1 MVTTVTTTT
10 TTTVVMLQQ
19 ALVVAAFGVV
29 ILIASLVVKELL
41 SSTQGK
47 IRASSLA
54 LRLKMAIL
62 PLFFAFAVVLAMKIW
77 EVI

>member
-1 MVTTVTTTT
+1 MITTV

-19 ALVVAAFGVV
+19 TMVAATFGVV
-29 ILIASLVVKELL
+29 VLIASLVTKELL

-47 IRASSLA
+47 TRVSSLA
-54 LRLKMAIL
+54 QRLKIVIL
-62 PLFFAFAVVLAMKIW
+62 PLFFTFTVVLAIKIW

>member
-1 MVTTVTTTT
+1 MITTVTTTT
-10 TTTVVMLQQ
+10 TTTVVVLQQ
-19 ALVVAAFGVV
+19 ALVVAVFGVV
-29 ILIASLVVKELL
+29 VLIASLVVKELL

-47 IRASSLA
+47 TRASSLA

>member
-1 MVTTVTTTT
+1 MITTV

-19 ALVVAAFGVV
+19 ALVVAAFGVA
-29 ILIASLVVKELL
+29 ILIALLVVKELL

>member
-1 MVTTVTTTT
+1 MITTVTTTT

-19 ALVVAAFGVV
+19 AMVVAAFGVV
-29 ILIASLVVKELL
+29 VLIATLVTRELL

-47 IRASSLA
+47 TRVRSLA
-54 LRLKMAIL
+54 LRLKLAIL

>member
-1 MVTTVTTTT
+1 MITTVTTTT

-19 ALVVAAFGVV
+19 AMVVAAFGVV
-29 ILIASLVVKELL
+29 VLIAALVIRELL

-47 IRASSLA
+47 TRVSSLA
-54 LRLKMAIL
+54 RRLKMTIL
-62 PLFFAFAVVLAMKIW
+62 PLFFVFAVVLAIKIW

>member
-1 MVTTVTTTT
+1 MITTV

-19 ALVVAAFGVV
+19 TMVAAAFGVV
-29 ILIASLVVKELL
+29 VLIASLVTKELL

-47 IRASSLA
+47 TRMSSLA
-54 LRLKMAIL
+54 QRLKIVIL
-62 PLFFAFAVVLAMKIW
+62 PLFFTFTVVLAIKIW

>member
-1 MVTTVTTTT
+1 MITTVTTTT

-29 ILIASLVVKELL
+29 VFIASLLIKELL
-41 SSTQGK
+41 TSTQGK
-47 IRASSLA
+47 TRVSSLA
-54 LRLKMAIL
+54 HRLKMAIL
-62 PLFFAFAVVLAMKIW
+62 PLFFVFAVVLAIKIW